1 MWERHVQ
8 NSSFSSEINAV
19 KKNTKNN
26 LKDQLGLQ
34 LDQNRILRCHGRM
47 IRENLPESSIFPKL
61 LPKNHA
67 FTSLLINSFH
77 EKRMHAGV
85 SHTLSAIR
93 REFWI
98 PQGRTTVRN
107 VLLNCRRCRRHQGGP
122 YKMPKTAPYPPS
134 RIEESSPFTYT
145 GLDYLGPLY
154 VKVNGVTQ
162 KVWVCLAVR
171 AVHLEVIHDLSAQQF
186 VLCLRRFIA
195 RRGKPKEIISDNAL
209 QFKLAKSTVEEAW
222 QFATTSPDTQSYL
235 ANEGITW
242 SFIIE
247 LAPWMGGFYERLVGL
262 VKQALRKSIGK
273 ICLNIVQLET
283 ILTEIEAVINSRPLV
298 YVGADLKSGFALTP
312 GDFLSLNPKTGVP
325 FLETEDEQLQ
335 DPDFVEKL
343 SSAKKLLET
352 WKKGQKHLNTF
363 WKLWFDEYELSLRE
377 RSQMYLK
384 APRVQAKVQPT
395 KGDVVLLKESSP
407 RGTWKL
413 AMIEEIIT
421 SKDNEVRAAT
431 IRTATGKLL
440 NRPLNFLC
448 PLECAEVKQESN
460 ECTEPRSSSEEQHD
474 VPKQKS
480 GIEPAEKRPLRR
492 AAAEARRKLNRLL
505 NT

>member
-1 MWERHVQ
+1 
-8 NSSFSSEINAV
+8 
-19 KKNTKNN
+19 
-26 LKDQLGLQ
+26 
-34 LDQNRILRCHGRM
+34 M

-67 FTSLLINSFH
+67 FTSLLIDSFH
-77 EKRMHAGV
+77 EKLMHAGV

-98 PQGRTTVRN
+98 PHGRTTVRN
-107 VLLNCRRCRRHQGGP
+107 VLLNCRRCRRHQGSP
-122 YKMPKTAPYPPS
+122 YKMPKMAPYLPS

-162 KVWVCLAVR
+162 KVWVCLFTCLAVR

-195 RRGKPKEIISDNAL
+195 RRGKPKEIISDNAS
-209 QFKLAKSTVEEAW
+209 QFKLAVH
-222 QFATTSPDTQSYL
+222 
-235 ANEGITW
+235 
-242 SFIIE
+242 
-247 LAPWMGGFYERLVGL
+247 
-262 VKQALRKSIGK
+262 
-273 ICLNIVQLET
+273 
-283 ILTEIEAVINSRPLV
+283 
-298 YVGADLKSGFALTP
+298 
-312 GDFLSLNPKTGVP
+312 
-325 FLETEDEQLQ
+325 ETEDEQLQ

-363 WKLWFDEYELSLRE
+363 WKLWFDEYVLSLPE
-377 RSQMYLK
+377 RSQKYLK

-460 ECTEPRSSSEEQHD
+460 ECTEPRNSSEEQHD

>member
-1 MWERHVQ
+1 M
-8 NSSFSSEINAV
+8 
-19 KKNTKNN
+19 
-26 LKDQLGLQ
+26 
-34 LDQNRILRCHGRM
+34 
-47 IRENLPESSIFPKL
+47 
-61 LPKNHA
+61 
-67 FTSLLINSFH
+67 
-77 EKRMHAGV
+77 
-85 SHTLSAIR
+85 
-93 REFWI
+93 
-98 PQGRTTVRN
+98 
-107 VLLNCRRCRRHQGGP
+107 
-122 YKMPKTAPYPPS
+122 
-134 RIEESSPFTYT
+134 
-145 GLDYLGPLY
+145 
-154 VKVNGVTQ
+154 NGVTQ
-162 KVWVCLAVR
+162 KVWVCLFTCLAVR

-195 RRGKPKEIISDNAL
+195 RRGKPKEIISDNAS

-325 FLETEDEQLQ
+325 FRETEDEQLQ

-363 WKLWFDEYELSLRE
+363 WKLWFDEYVLSLRE
-377 RSQMYLK
+377 RSQKYLK

-431 IRTATGKLL
+431 VRTATGKLL
-440 NRPLNFLC
+440 NRPLNVLC
-448 PLECAEVKQESN
+448 PLECADVKQESD
-460 ECTEPRSSSEEQHD
+460 ECNEPRSSSEEQHD